1 MALDRRGFLVTGGS
15 AALLAATDPAPDR
28 IVRVTGGKVSGIAT
42 ATPSVGAWLGIP
54 FAAPPVGA
62 LRWRPP
68 QSVRPWQ
75 GVRKADRFSP
85 SPCAMPQDPKSLF
98 ATRPTQ
104 MGEDCLSVNVW
115 AATRPSAKPRPVM
128 VWIYGG
134 AYVYGSSDNEWYDGA
149 HLAQQNV
156 VFVSFNY
163 RVGILGFFAHPELS
177 AESPDGVSGNYALH
191 DQIAALRWIRD
202 NIAAFGGDPYNVTI
216 MGQSAGAFSVA
227 FHLVM
232 PQSRGLFHRAVVESG
247 APMGPLNSLSMIS
260 DFHHMEADGTVFARK
275 VGAASLA
282 ELRAIDP
289 MILVRAYAGTW
300 NFNPALD
307 GKLIPEHPLA
317 AMNGGRHADVP
328 LIAGFNHDEGNVF
341 PPFGGGTPDG
351 LSKVIGAYYGSETTA
366 ARQHFAA
373 ASPAEA
379 VTRGQQVFGDLIFDW
394 NTTALAKAAAQHGR
408 APVYFYHYAFRES
421 LDPQARFT
429 EGDAAS
435 LGAYHG
441 AEIGYALRNPNA
453 VAGRLDGP
461 RQRFMTEMLSRYWL
475 NLARAGDPNGSGLP
489 AWSRYVPG
497 RETVL
502 HIDAERTAMGPAVF
516 GDRLA
521 LLSKAWGDE
530 SGPA

>member
-1 MALDRRGFLVTGGS
+1 MTLHRRGFLVAGGS
-15 AALLAATDPAPDR
+15 AALIAATNPLPDR
-28 IVRVTGGKVSGIAT
+28 VVQVTGGKVSGIAT
-42 ATPSVGAWLGIP
+42 ATPGVSAWLGIP
-54 FAAPPVGA
+54 FAAPPVGR
-62 LRWRPP
+62 LRWRTPK
-68 QSVRPWQ
+68 SVVPWQ
-75 GVRKADRFSP
+75 GVRKADRFSL
-85 SPCAMPQDPKSLF
+85 SPCQMPQGPKSLF
-98 ATRPTQ
+98 ATRPVET
-104 MGEDCLSVNVW
+104 GEDCLTVNVW
-115 AATRPSAKPRPVM
+115 APTRPSVRPRPVM

-134 AYVYGSSDNEWYDGA
+134 AYVAGTTDNEWYDGA
-149 HLAQQNV
+149 HLAQQDV
-156 VFVSFNY
+156 VFVSLNY

-191 DQIAALRWIRD
+191 DQVAALRWIRD
-202 NIAAFGGDPYNVTI
+202 NIAAFGGDPDNVTI

-260 DFHHMEADGTVFARK
+260 DFRQMEADGVTFARK
-275 VGAASLA
+275 VGAANLA
-282 ELRAIDP
+282 ELRAMDP
-289 MILVRAYAGTW
+289 MTLVKAYAGTW

-307 GKLIPEHPLA
+307 GKLIPEHPFA
-317 AMNGGRHADVP
+317 AMQSGRHADVP
-328 LIAGFNHDEGNVF
+328 LIAGFNANEGNVF
-341 PPFGGGTPDG
+341 PTFGGGTPEG
-351 LSKVIGAYYGSETTA
+351 LNAVIGAYYGSETEA
-366 ARQHFAA
+366 ARRHFA
-373 ASPAEA
+373 STTPTEA
-379 VTRGQQVFGDLIFDW
+379 VTHGREVFGDLIFDW

-408 APVYFYHYAFRES
+408 SPVYFYHYAFLES
-421 LDPQARFT
+421 LDPAVAFT

-453 VAGRLDGP
+453 VPGRLDGP

-475 NLARAGDPNGSGLP
+475 NLARAGNPNGESLP
-489 AWSRYVPG
+489 QWSPYVPG
-497 RETVL
+497 SATVL

-521 LLSKAWGDE
+521 LLSKAYDDA